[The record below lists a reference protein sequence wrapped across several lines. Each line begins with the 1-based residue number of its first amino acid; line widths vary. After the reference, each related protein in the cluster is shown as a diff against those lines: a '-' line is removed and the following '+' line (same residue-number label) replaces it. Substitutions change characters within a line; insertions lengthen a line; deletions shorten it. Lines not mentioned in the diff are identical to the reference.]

1 MSLVPV
7 ADQLARVLAEASALP
22 ERSLP
27 LAAALGARLSRDV
40 TTATAVPPWDN
51 SAMDGYA
58 VRHEDV
64 ADASPEHPVRLRV
77 VADLPAGSPDDPR
90 IGPGEAVRIMTGATL
105 PSDADTI
112 VQLEHTDRDDPLAPL
127 AADVTVLRAPR
138 RGEHVRRAG
147 EDRQVGDPAASAGTL
162 VTGAVAAALS
172 SVGAGTVWVHERP
185 RVAVLATG
193 SELVTPGTP
202 LRRGQIPDSNS
213 LLLRGLAEEA
223 GADVVAV
230 EHVPDDP
237 GQLLRIVEDLRS
249 RGDRAPHVL
258 VLAGGVS
265 QGAYEPVKQ
274 AFGAA
279 DSGVLFTKVAMQPG
293 KPQAFGRLGS
303 DGPLVFGLPGNPVSA
318 WVSFHVFVRP
328 ALLAMSGARGDAVN
342 PAPTQ
347 ALVEIG
353 WRTPGGRDQV
363 LPARVWD
370 LPDGPRLAPVAA
382 LGSKSHLAASL
393 AGANGYAL
401 VPAGQQ
407 DRHGDGRV
415 HPGDV
420 VDVVR
425 LGLELPPALDQR

>member
-193 SELVTPGTP
+193 SEARHARDSPAAGPDPGLQLAAAARTGRGGGGRRRRRRARSGRSGTAAQD
-202 LRRGQIPDSNS
+202 RRGP
-213 LLLRGLAEEA
+213 A
-223 GADVVAV
+223 
-230 EHVPDDP
+230 
-237 GQLLRIVEDLRS
+237 
-249 RGDRAPHVL
+249 
-258 VLAGGVS
+258 LAG
-265 QGAYEPVKQ
+265 
-274 AFGAA
+274 
-279 DSGVLFTKVAMQPG
+279 
-293 KPQAFGRLGS
+293 
-303 DGPLVFGLPGNPVSA
+303 
-318 WVSFHVFVRP
+318 
-328 ALLAMSGARGDAVN
+328 
-342 PAPTQ
+342 
-347 ALVEIG
+347 
-353 WRTPGGRDQV
+353 
-363 LPARVWD
+363 
-370 LPDGPRLAPVAA
+370 
-382 LGSKSHLAASL
+382 
-393 AGANGYAL
+393 
-401 VPAGQQ
+401 
-407 DRHGDGRV
+407 
-415 HPGDV
+415 
-420 VDVVR
+420 
-425 LGLELPPALDQR
+425 

>member
-1 MSLVPV
+1 M
-7 ADQLARVLAEASALP
+7 
-22 ERSLP
+22 
-27 LAAALGARLSRDV
+27 
-40 TTATAVPPWDN
+40 
-51 SAMDGYA
+51 
-58 VRHEDV
+58 
-64 ADASPEHPVRLRV
+64 
-77 VADLPAGSPDDPR
+77 
-90 IGPGEAVRIMTGATL
+90 
-105 PSDADTI
+105 
-112 VQLEHTDRDDPLAPL
+112 
-127 AADVTVLRAPR
+127 
-138 RGEHVRRAG
+138 
-147 EDRQVGDPAASAGTL
+147 
-162 VTGAVAAALS
+162 
-172 SVGAGTVWVHERP
+172 
-185 RVAVLATG
+185 
-193 SELVTPGTP
+193 
-202 LRRGQIPDSNS
+202 
-213 LLLRGLAEEA
+213 
-223 GADVVAV
+223 
-230 EHVPDDP
+230 
-237 GQLLRIVEDLRS
+237 
-249 RGDRAPHVL
+249 L